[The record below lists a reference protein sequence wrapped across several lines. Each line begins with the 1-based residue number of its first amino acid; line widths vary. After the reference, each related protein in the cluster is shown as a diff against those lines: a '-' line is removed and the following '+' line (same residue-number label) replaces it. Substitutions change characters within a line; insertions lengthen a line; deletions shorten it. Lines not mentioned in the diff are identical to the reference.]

1 MADDIKNPAQET
13 DEPKKVAQFKRIYD
27 KLTTMQKVI
36 ISGAIFLSF
45 VAVFSVMI
53 WATSTEYAMLFSN
66 LSQADA
72 SKVIQKLQDES
83 IPYEIRG
90 NGNLIYVPESKV
102 YDMRLMMAGE
112 GLPEDSMNGYEIFD
126 DNKLG
131 MTDFMQRLNTKR
143 ALEGELARTI
153 SSIKKVSSARVHLV
167 IPKRVLFSEDKEV
180 PTASVVLKLKG
191 NSGLG
196 ESQINGIVNLIS
208 NSVEGLSGGSISI
221 LDNRGNQLNRTDDM
235 STVSGLTSS
244 QYEIQKSV
252 ENSLAKKAQVM
263 LDKIVGPG
271 RSIVK
276 VNALLNFQKN
286 EQVFEKY
293 DPEFQVL
300 RSEERTEEVGNKGDG
315 ANSSYESTVSNYDI
329 NKTISTIV
337 SEVGNIKKISVAVSV
352 DGIYEMVTDEDGVE
366 RRVFKLRS
374 QEELASLEKVVS
386 NALGVDTERGDLI
399 ELENFK
405 FIQDEYVFASSNG
418 LNGETIDLIKSS
430 LKYFAIFLVLIITLI
445 VFRSFLKRSTEFSR
459 RIWPKLI
466 ANEVSTKVMTADGDI
481 VDSSDLI
488 KQEEEMEKKAG
499 QATGKKRNIMD
510 QVSDETKKKQELR
523 DEVREF
529 IEANPED
536 ASSLLKTWLYKDGEL
551 IEH

>member
-1 MADDIKNPAQET
+1 MAENIKNPTQET
-13 DEPKKVAQFKRIYD
+13 EEPKKVAQFKRIYE
-27 KLTTMQKVI
+27 KLTAMQKVI
-36 ISGAIFLSF
+36 ITGAIFLSI

-83 IPYEIRG
+83 VPYEIRG
-90 NGNLIYVPESKV
+90 NGNLIYVPEERV

-112 GLPEDSMNGYEIFD
+112 GLPQDSMNGYEIFD

-153 SSIKKVSSARVHLV
+153 TSLKKVSSARVHLV
-167 IPKRVLFSEDKEV
+167 IPKRVLFSEDKEI
-180 PTASVVLKLKG
+180 PTASIVLNLKG
-191 NSGLG
+191 NSGLT
-196 ESQINGIVNLIS
+196 ERQINGIVNLVS

-221 LDNRGNQLNRTDDM
+221 LDNRGNQLNRSDDM
-235 STVSGLTSS
+235 STASGITSS
-244 QYEIQKSV
+244 QYDIQKSV

-271 RSIVK
+271 RAIVK
-276 VNALLNFQKN
+276 VSALLNFEKT

-300 RSEERTEEVGNKGDG
+300 RSEERTEEVGSKSDG
-315 ANSSYESTVSNYDI
+315 ANSTYESTVSNYDI
-329 NKTISTIV
+329 NKTISTVI
-337 SEVGNIKKISVAVSV
+337 SEVGNIKRISVAVSV
-352 DGIYEMVTDEDGVE
+352 DGIYEMVTDEDGKE

-374 QEELASLEKVVS
+374 VEELASLEKVIA
-386 NALGVDTERGDLI
+386 NALGVDSDRGDVI
-399 ELENFK
+399 QLENFK
-405 FIQDEYVFASSNG
+405 FIQDEYVFAATNG
-418 LNGETIDLIKSS
+418 LNSETIDLIESS
-430 LKYFAIFLVLIITLI
+430 LKYLAMFLVIIITLL

-466 ANEVSTKVMTADGDI
+466 ANEVSTKVMTADGEI
-481 VDSSDLI
+481 VDSTDLI
-488 KQEEEMEKKAG
+488 KQEEDLEKEAG
-499 QATGKKRNIMD
+499 KATGKKRNIMD

-529 IEANPED
+529 IEENPED

-551 IEH
+551 LGD

>member
-1 MADDIKNPAQET
+1 MAENDKTPNLDIE
-13 DEPKKVAQFKRIYD
+13 EPPKVAQFKRIYK
-27 KLTTMQKVI
+27 KLTTMQKII
-36 ISGAIFLSF
+36 ISGAIFLSV
-45 VAVFSVMI
+45 VAVFSVMV

-66 LSQADA
+66 LSQEDA

-112 GLPEDSMNGYEIFD
+112 GLPQDSMNGYEIFD

-153 SSIKKVSSARVHLV
+153 SSLKKVSSTRVHLV

-180 PTASVVLKLKG
+180 PTASVVLNLKG
-191 NSGLG
+191 SSGLA
-196 ESQINGIVNLIS
+196 ERQIDGIVNLIS
-208 NSVEGLSGGSISI
+208 NSVEGLSSNNISI
-221 LDNRGNQLNRTDDM
+221 LDNRGNQLNRTDDIG
-235 STVSGLTSS
+235 TVSGLTSS

-276 VNALLNFQKN
+276 VNALLNFEKN
-286 EQVFEKY
+286 EQVLEKY

-300 RSEERTEEVGNKGDG
+300 RSEERTEEIGNKGDG
-315 ANSSYESTVSNYDI
+315 GNNSYESTISNYDI
-329 NKTISTIV
+329 NKTISTVV

-352 DGIYEMVTDEDGVE
+352 DGVYEMVEDEDGKE

-374 QEELASLEKVVS
+374 AEELTNLEKIVA
-386 NALGVDTERGDLI
+386 NALGVDSERGDVI
-399 ELENFK
+399 ELQNFK
-405 FIQDEYVFASSNG
+405 FIQDEYVFAASNG
-418 LNGETIDLIKSS
+418 LNEETIDLIKSS
-430 LKYFAIFLVLIITLI
+430 IKYLAIFLVVLITLL
-445 VFRSFLKRSTEFSR
+445 VFRSLLKRSTEFSR
-459 RIWPKLI
+459 RVWPKLI
-466 ANEVSTKVMTADGDI
+466 ANEVSTKVMTADGEI
-481 VDSSDLI
+481 VDSTDLI
-488 KQEEEMEKKAG
+488 KQEEELEKEAG
-499 QATGKKRNIMD
+499 KFTGKKTVKTNISGSC
-510 QVSDETKKKQELR
+510 Q
-523 DEVREF
+523 
-529 IEANPED
+529 N
-536 ASSLLKTWLYKDGEL
+536 
-551 IEH
+551 